1 MHAPGMVLPTWDMH
15 ALRRADCAD
24 DCAEDEVDDAS
35 TNADESDEAE
45 LPGVAM
51 LRNKSKQDDVEQASN
66 ELDEPKTAAKT
77 EVHM

>member
-1 MHAPGMVLPTWDMH
+1 MVLPTWVLPTRH
-15 ALRRADCAD
+15 GLAD
-24 DCAEDEVDDAS
+24 DEVDDES
-35 TNADESDEAE
+35 TTADESDEAE